1 MKLLYIYIYIYIY
14 IFRLVG
20 SDVKLVALGDE
31 VAGTANIIL
40 YVHVYLS

>member
-1 MKLLYIYIYIYIY
+1 MKMLSMVP
-14 IFRLVG
+14 LVG

-31 VAGTANIIL
+31 VAGTANPIL